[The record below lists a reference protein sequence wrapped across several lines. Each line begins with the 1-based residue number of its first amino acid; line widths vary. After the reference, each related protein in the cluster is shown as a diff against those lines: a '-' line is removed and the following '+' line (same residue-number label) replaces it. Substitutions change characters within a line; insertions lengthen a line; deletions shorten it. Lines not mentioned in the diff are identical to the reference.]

1 MPDDASGDDGGR
13 ERDRDTAPKGDTYRG
28 RLAAEYHCTRSQ
40 GRKWRREQEV
50 MAQLLNGIPTRGDVL
65 DVPFGSGRF
74 AGEYLG
80 RGWRVTGLDSSPDMF
95 ASAREVITAEGF
107 DPDAVRMDVGDAR
120 ALPYEDASFDLVVC
134 VRFLQSVVAL
144 GDVPT
149 ILAELRRVCRDGG
162 DAVIQLRVP
171 PTAEPIAEVKRPT
184 QRMEHQCGAADQ
196 DLLLAAAGF
205 GSVEDL
211 REGSDEDGWLRT
223 VRCRPVAPRLD
234 LLQRVLSWTWIP
246 DTI

>member
-1 MPDDASGDDGGR
+1 MAQDGSGDDGGR
-13 ERDRDTAPKGDTYRG
+13 ERDRGAAPKGDVYRG
-28 RLAAEYHCTRSQ
+28 RLAAEYHRTRSQ

-50 MAQLLNGIPTRGDVL
+50 MAQLLDGIPMPGDVL

-74 AGEYLG
+74 AGEFLR

-95 ASAREVITAEGF
+95 ASAREVIAAEGF
-107 DPDAVRMDVGDAR
+107 DPDVARMDVGDAR
-120 ALPYEDASFDLVVC
+120 ALPYDDASFDLVVC

-171 PTAEPIAEVKRPT
+171 ATAERIDEVKRPSE
-184 QRMEHQCGAADQ
+184 RMEHQCDADDQ

-205 GSVEDL
+205 GLVEDL
-211 REGSDEDGWLRT
+211 REGSAEDGWLRT
-223 VRCRPVAPRLD
+223 VRCRPVAPRPD
-234 LLQRVLSWTWIP
+234 LLARVLSWTWIP